1 MVSPDSPFDRLVRL
15 MTADPALSDYPSACR
30 RLRVTPG
37 VFSEKLAR
45 QTGFCGEEL
54 FLQIR
59 AELLAESFAIGCKN
73 D

>member
-1 MVSPDSPFDRLVRL
+1 MASFDSPFDRLARL
-15 MTADPALSDYPSACR
+15 AAAEPSIPDFPSACR

-37 VFSEKLAR
+37 IFSEKLVR